1 VRRARFLESCAN
13 RVWVTPALAPGATST
28 HTWTFTPASYGF
40 PADVHTGVAMADW
53 AEQVK
58 EENENNNRR
67 GATWAIYDLI
77 VSGLTLSPQ
86 SGDAN
91 TARTVTCVVKNIGG
105 GTTPETRTALWLKRT
120 SAPQPLETG
129 ANRVWVT
136 KPLVRMETVT
146 LTWTFTPKA
155 YGLAVG
161 SHTAV
166 ALADWAKQ
174 AAEGSET
181 NNNRGYSWRIT
192 ATKAPSEGS
201 D

>member
-1 VRRARFLESCAN
+1 MRRARFLESCAN

-77 VSGLTLSPQ
+77 VSGLTVSPQ

-91 TARTVTCVVKNIGG
+91 TVRTVTCVVKNIGG
-105 GTTPETRTALWLKRT
+105 GKTPETRTALWLKRT

-181 NNNRGYSWRIT
+181 NNNRGYSWQIT
-192 ATKAPSEGS
+192 ATKAPPAGS